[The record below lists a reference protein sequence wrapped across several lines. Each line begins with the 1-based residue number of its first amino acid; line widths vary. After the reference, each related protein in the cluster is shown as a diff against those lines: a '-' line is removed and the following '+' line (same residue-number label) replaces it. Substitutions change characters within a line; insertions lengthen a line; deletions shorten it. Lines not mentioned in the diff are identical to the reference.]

1 MEKIVFPNSFLARG
15 ERISIPHS
23 GVRLHSVALHLLS
36 KQHLP
41 MMHSLPSARGGGS
54 NSIMFDNLITP
65 CILSPLTSS
74 DQHMLSPFVYM
85 LESISTGNELISLS
99 AVILVHTCTTCT
111 SCSFYHT
118 GLPHLTATFTL
129 GTHWVCSG
137 YPSTHWVP
145 LPEFRVR
152 FGISPT

>member
-1 MEKIVFPNSFLARG
+1 
-15 ERISIPHS
+15 
-23 GVRLHSVALHLLS
+23 
-36 KQHLP
+36 
-41 MMHSLPSARGGGS
+41 
-54 NSIMFDNLITP
+54 MFDNLITP

-152 FGISPT
+152 FGISPTWSRPLCTPSTFTIKTTVHTLWCTPCAHPVPKKIEIWAIEKLVNNPFN

>member
-1 MEKIVFPNSFLARG
+1 
-15 ERISIPHS
+15 
-23 GVRLHSVALHLLS
+23 
-36 KQHLP
+36 
-41 MMHSLPSARGGGS
+41 
-54 NSIMFDNLITP
+54 MFDNLITP

-85 LESISTGNELISLS
+85 LESISTGNELISLFCHIWLINGYMTSEQATS

-129 GTHWVCSG
+129 GRYAVGTPLHTG
-137 YPSTHWVP
+137 YPSQSSELDLGYPPPDQDHCAHPQPSRSRP
-145 LPEFRVR
+145 LCTPCGAHPVHTLSQKNLR
-152 FGISPT
+152 FER